1 MSVRLTLI
9 TVTSMQIVRIPWVH
23 IPVRA
28 VLGIPETD
36 KLAVVKNRQQA
47 NKQTNKQS
55 IKHTSNLTKGFSV
68 VYCV

>member
-36 KLAVVKNRQQA
+36 KLAVVKNR
-47 NKQTNKQS
+47 
-55 IKHTSNLTKGFSV
+55 
-68 VYCV
+68 

>member
-36 KLAVVKNRQQA
+36 KLAVVKKQITSEQA
-47 NKQTNKQS
+47 NKQTIYQT
-55 IKHTSNLTKGFSV
+55 HF
-68 VYCV
+68 